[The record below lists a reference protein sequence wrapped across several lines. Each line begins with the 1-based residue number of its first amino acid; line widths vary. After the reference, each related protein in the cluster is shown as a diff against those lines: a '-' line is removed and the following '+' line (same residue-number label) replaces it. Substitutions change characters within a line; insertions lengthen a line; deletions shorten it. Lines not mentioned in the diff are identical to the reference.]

1 MMEPTLFPTSPR
13 FDGAVYDPAFDQDR
27 LSKQLG
33 RVFAAVRDGRWR
45 TLDEISAATGDPVA
59 SISAQLRHLRK
70 PRFGGY
76 AIEKQRRGLPERGL
90 FEYRLVVGRSTEER
104 VD

>member
-1 MMEPTLFPTSPR
+1 MEPTLFNTAPR
-13 FDGAVYDPAFDQDR
+13 FDGPCFDPAFDQDR

-33 RVFAAVRDGRWR
+33 RVFDTMRDGGWR
-45 TLDEISAATGDPVA
+45 TLQEIADATGDPQA

-76 AIEKQRRGLPERGL
+76 TVEKRRRGLPEHGL
-90 FEYRLVVGRSTEER
+90 YEYRMATDVHGHPEESR
-104 VD
+104 